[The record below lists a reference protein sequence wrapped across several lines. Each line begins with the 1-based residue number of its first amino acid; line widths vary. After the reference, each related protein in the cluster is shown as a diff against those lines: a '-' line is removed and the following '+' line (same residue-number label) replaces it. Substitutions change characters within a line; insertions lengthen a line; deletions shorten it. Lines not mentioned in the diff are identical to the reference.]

1 MVRHFRKTD
10 TLARLC
16 SIDVGVL
23 IIPST
28 DVSARRVRSSTR
40 QTRIL
45 KNQAKLDS
53 LMAELEQIKAYEK
66 VLRKGQEQNIK
77 KYNRKEISDLKLE
90 DLVIFQKKL
99 ENLQDDL
106 KKKRVELEASLSL

>member
-16 SIDVGVL
+16 SIDAGVL
-23 IIPST
+23 INPST

-66 VLRKGQEQNIK
+66 VCVSNLTFF
-77 KYNRKEISDLKLE
+77 ISYFMLKLHF
-90 DLVIFQKKL
+90 II
-99 ENLQDDL
+99 
-106 KKKRVELEASLSL
+106 

>member
-1 MVRHFRKTD
+1 MPLYIIFVVFYVYQ
-10 TLARLC
+10 TLLLFC
-16 SIDVGVL
+16 KF
-23 IIPST
+23 
-28 DVSARRVRSSTR
+28 
-40 QTRIL
+40 Q
-45 KNQAKLDS
+45 
-53 LMAELEQIKAYEK
+53 

-90 DLVIFQKKL
+90 DLVVFQKKL